1 MQTRR
6 SESIDIAPYNPEPEQ
21 ILRKV
26 RGEIKQ
32 NQALVSVPSSS
43 SPPHFSSIKEE
54 KPQGDMADN
63 RTLRELATPNT
74 DQQPLCIT
82 YPNDEG
88 GCELKS
94 GMIHYLPKFHGFS
107 TEDANKHLMEFHV
120 VCSGMRPANV
130 NEEQVKLRAFPF
142 TLEAKAKEWL
152 YNLPPGSINTWNQV
166 KQAFLEQYFPAT
178 KAASI
183 RKDICAIR
191 QQHGEPF
198 GDYYERFTHL
208 VASCPNHQISEHL
221 LIQYFYEGLCGTDRI
236 MLDAASGGAFM
247 DKTPINAKALLK
259 NIAGNTRQ
267 FGGRDELP
275 FKKVNEVIV
284 VPKQVCGVCSMMGH
298 ATNICPSLM
307 DQGGLEQA
315 NALGGFQGQQRQ
327 KYDPYSNNYNAG
339 WRDHP
344 HLKWNNQDNG
354 QQSVPNN
361 YNRPP
366 GFFQARPQA
375 QFQPQQQQ
383 APSKSLEDLIA
394 SLANSTQSHQ
404 QKTDK
409 AIENLERQMSQL
421 ASLMG
426 QQHQPGRLPSQTVV
440 NPNAEQMNVVTLR
453 SGKEVFEQD
462 EASTKTKKSPKDT
475 ELNKKDSDK
484 VSKEVQN
491 SFNSCVPI
499 PFPRRFM
506 KTKKEQTDKEILDT
520 FRKVQVNLPLLDAI
534 KQVPKYAKFLK
545 ELCTNKR
552 RFNDQETVA
561 LSEEASAVLQR
572 KLPPKLKDAGS
583 FTIPCV
589 IGGKEFGRALC
600 DLGASINLM
609 PYSVYE
615 SLNLGELKE
624 TKVIIQLADRSNRY
638 PKGLLEDVLVQ
649 VNELIFPADFF
660 VLEMEHDPM
669 PTALPLIL
677 GRPFLR
683 TARTKIDVYDG
694 TLTMEIDGEIV
705 KFRIFDAMRYPNDF
719 ESCFSIDAFDYFVQ
733 DCFNESV
740 GQGNLEK
747 VLVHSITHEKLNTF
761 EHIDEELIQTM
772 ADLESLSPIHGKS
785 SAYFISL
792 PISNKKNLPSV
803 IQAPKLELKSIP
815 EYLKYAF
822 LGEEETLPVIIS
834 SQLTAEEMEKLIR
847 VLKDHKTAI
856 AWSITDIKGINPAT
870 CMHKILLEE
879 GAKPTREA
887 QRRLNPLMMEVVKKE
902 VIKLLDVGI
911 IYPISDSKWVSPVH
925 VVPKRSGVTVVKNEA
940 NELVPTRHIISEKGI
955 EVDKSKAELVS
966 SLPLPTTVRE
976 VRSFLGHAGFYRRFM
991 KDFSK
996 ISRPLCRL
1004 LQKDVSFDMNKE
1016 CVVAFNKLKEL
1027 LSTAPVIMPPDWS
1040 LPFELMCD
1048 ASDYAVGAV
1057 LGQRVN
1063 KVPHVIYYASRT
1075 LNDAQLNY
1083 STTEKE
1089 FLAVVF
1095 ALEKFRSYLIGTKII
1110 VFSDHAAL
1118 KYLLTKK
1125 DAKPR
1130 LIRWILLLQEFDL
1143 EIKDKKGSEN
1153 VVADHL
1159 SRLVHSN
1166 TEEDLIP
1173 LSESF
1178 PDEQLFSLKITDP
1191 WYADIINYKVIKK
1204 IPDDFTRA
1212 QKDKLVKTAKYYEW
1226 DDPYLWKYCT
1236 DQLIRRCVPEYEFKS
1251 ILTFCHSYACGGHFG
1266 AKRTT
1271 LKVLE
1276 SGFYWPSLF
1285 KDAYEFCATCD
1296 RCQRTGNLGPRNQ
1309 MPQTPILVVEI
1320 FDVWG
1325 IDFMGPFPSSNGF
1338 LYILLAVDYVS
1349 KWVEAKATKTNDSKV
1364 VSDFIKSNI
1373 FARFGIPRAII
1384 SDGGSHFCN
1393 RTFEALLRKYNVTHK
1408 VSTPYH
1414 PQTSGQAEVSNRE
1427 VKQILEKTVSPSR
1440 KDWSMRLNDALWAYR
1455 TAYKTP
1461 IGMSPFR
1468 LIYGKPCRLPVEL
1481 EHKAY
1486 WAIKAYNIDMSVAGK
1501 QRKLQLNELDEIRN
1515 DAYESSRIYKEKS
1528 KAFHDK
1534 MILRKN
1540 FVIGQKVLLF
1550 NSRLRLFPV
1559 EIRSTKTVNVFKVNG
1574 HRLKPYYEPFAEHD
1588 VEVVPLQEP
1597 VPFG

>member
-1 MQTRR
+1 MHTRR
-6 SESIDIAPYNPEPEQ
+6 SKSIDLDSYDPEVERT
-21 ILRKV
+21 LRKL
-26 RGEIKQ
+26 RGTIKQ
-32 NQALVSVPSSS
+32 KRASVSLPPS
-43 SPPHFSSIKEE
+43 SPPHLSSEE
-54 KPQGDMADN
+54 EEEPQEGMADN

-82 YPNDEG
+82 YPNAEG
-88 GCELKS
+88 GFELKS

-107 TEDANKHLMEFHV
+107 TEDANKHLMEFHM

-130 NEEQVKLRAFPF
+130 DEEQVKLRAFPF

-152 YNLPPGSINTWNQV
+152 YNLPPGSMNTWNQV

-208 VASCPNHQISEHL
+208 VASS
-221 LIQYFYEGLCGTDRI
+221 
-236 MLDAASGGAFM
+236 SGGAFM
-247 DKTPINAKALLK
+247 DKTPTNAKALLK

-275 FKKVNEVIV
+275 LKKVNEVMV
-284 VPKQVCGVCSMMGH
+284 APKQVCGVCSMRGH
-298 ATNICPSLM
+298 ATDMCPSLM

-327 KYDPYSNNYNAG
+327 KYDPYSNNYN
-339 WRDHP
+339 
-344 HLKWNNQDNG
+344 
-354 QQSVPNN
+354 
-361 YNRPP
+361 RPP

-375 QFQPQQQQ
+375 PFQPQQQQ

-426 QQHQPGRLPSQTVV
+426 QQHQPGR
-440 NPNAEQMNVVTLR
+440 
-453 SGKEVFEQD
+453 
-462 EASTKTKKSPKDT
+462 
-475 ELNKKDSDK
+475 
-484 VSKEVQN
+484 
-491 SFNSCVPI
+491 
-499 PFPRRFM
+499 FM
-506 KTKKEQTDKEILDT
+506 KSKKEQTDKEILDT
-520 FRKVQVNLPLLDAI
+520 FRQVQVNLPLLDAI

-561 LSEEASAVLQR
+561 LSEEVSAVLQR
-572 KLPPKLKDAGS
+572 KLPPKLKDA
-583 FTIPCV
+583 
-589 IGGKEFGRALC
+589 EFGIALC

-615 SLNLGELKE
+615 SLNLGDLKE
-624 TKVIIQLADRSNRY
+624 TKVVIQLADRSNRY

-669 PTALPLIL
+669 PTALPVIL

-694 TLTMEIDGEIV
+694 TLTMEIDGESV
-705 KFRIFDAMRYPNDF
+705 KFKIFNAMRYPSDF
-719 ESCFSIDAFDYFVQ
+719 ESCLSIDAFDYFVQ
-733 DCFNESV
+733 DCFNEGV
-740 GQGNLEK
+740 GQDNLEK
-747 VLVHSITHEKLNTF
+747 ALVHSITHRKLNYS
-761 EHIDEELIQTM
+761 EHIEEELIQTV
-772 ADLESLSPIHGKS
+772 AALSLFHQ
-785 SAYFISL
+785 FM
-792 PISNKKNLPSV
+792 
-803 IQAPKLELKSIP
+803 APKLELKPIP
-815 EYLKYAF
+815 EHLKYAF
-822 LGEEETLPVIIS
+822 LGEDETLPVIIS
-834 SQLTAEEMEKLIR
+834 SQLTAEEGEKLIR

-856 AWSITDIKGINPAT
+856 AWSIADIKGINPAT
-870 CMHKILLEE
+870 CMHRILLEE

-911 IYPISDSKWVSPVH
+911 IYPISDSKWVSPVQ

-940 NELVPTRHIISEKGI
+940 S
-955 EVDKSKAELVS
+955 
-966 SLPLPTTVRE
+966 
-976 VRSFLGHAGFYRRFM
+976 FYRRFM
-991 KDFSK
+991 KDFSM

-1004 LQKDVSFDMNKE
+1004 LQKDVIFDMNEE

-1089 FLAVVF
+1089 LLAV
-1095 ALEKFRSYLIGTKII
+1095 
-1110 VFSDHAAL
+1110 
-1118 KYLLTKK
+1118 
-1125 DAKPR
+1125 
-1130 LIRWILLLQEFDL
+1130 
-1143 EIKDKKGSEN
+1143 DKKGSEN

-1159 SRLVHSN
+1159 SRLMHSN
-1166 TEEDLIP
+1166 IEEDFIP
-1173 LSESF
+1173 LRESF
-1178 PDEQLFSLKITDP
+1178 PDEQLFSLKVTDP
-1191 WYADIINYKVIKK
+1191 WYADIINYKVTKK
-1204 IPDDFTRA
+1204 ISDDFTRA

-1226 DDPYLWKYCT
+1226 DDPYLWKYCP
-1236 DQLIRRCVPEYEFKS
+1236 DQLIRS
-1251 ILTFCHSYACGGHFG
+1251 
-1266 AKRTT
+1266 
-1271 LKVLE
+1271 
-1276 SGFYWPSLF
+1276 
-1285 KDAYEFCATCD
+1285 
-1296 RCQRTGNLGPRNQ
+1296 
-1309 MPQTPILVVEI
+1309 
-1320 FDVWG
+1320 
-1325 IDFMGPFPSSNGF
+1325 FPSSNGF

-1349 KWVEAKATKTNDSKV
+1349 KWVEAKATKTNDSKI
-1364 VSDFIKSNI
+1364 VSDFTKTNI
-1373 FARFGIPRAII
+1373 FARFGTPRAII

-1455 TAYKTP
+1455 IAYKTP

-1468 LIYGKPCRLPVEL
+1468 LVYGKPCRLPVEL

-1486 WAIKAYNIDMSVAGK
+1486 WAIKAYNMDMSVAGQ

-1534 MILRKN
+1534 MISRKS
-1540 FVIGQKVLLF
+1540 FAIGQKVLLF
-1550 NSRLRLFPV
+1550 NSRLRLFPGKLRSRWVGPFVITNIFTHGAV
-1559 EIRSTKTVNVFKVNG
+1559 EIQSAKTKNVFKVNG
-1574 HRLKPYYEPFAEHD
+1574 HRLKPYYESFAEHD

-1597 VPFG
+1597 ASLECLLLGKVQPHAQLLVSEGSPMADPTLYRSLSKKQSYISRSSIGVGYKALAHRTTDVCWIRFVLKNLNEFLPSPSSLHCDNLSAMTLSSNSVFHSRIKHLDVDSIILLDREYRRKTSLYTMFPQNS

>member
-1 MQTRR
+1 
-6 SESIDIAPYNPEPEQ
+6 
-21 ILRKV
+21 
-26 RGEIKQ
+26 
-32 NQALVSVPSSS
+32 
-43 SPPHFSSIKEE
+43 
-54 KPQGDMADN
+54 MADN
-63 RTLRELATPNT
+63 RTLRELAMPNT

-82 YPNDEG
+82 YPNAG
-88 GCELKS
+88 GGFELKS

-130 NEEQVKLRAFPF
+130 DEEQVKLRAFLF

-152 YNLPPGSINTWNQV
+152 YNLPPGSMNTWNQV
-166 KQAFLEQYFPAT
+166 
-178 KAASI
+178 I
-183 RKDICAIR
+183 
-191 QQHGEPF
+191 
-198 GDYYERFTHL
+198 
-208 VASCPNHQISEHL
+208 VA
-221 LIQYFYEGLCGTDRI
+221 
-236 MLDAASGGAFM
+236 
-247 DKTPINAKALLK
+247 
-259 NIAGNTRQ
+259 
-267 FGGRDELP
+267 
-275 FKKVNEVIV
+275 
-284 VPKQVCGVCSMMGH
+284 PKQVCGVCSKMGH
-298 ATNICPSLM
+298 ATDMCPSLM

-375 QFQPQQQQ
+375 PFQPQQQQ

-409 AIENLERQMSQL
+409 AIENLEHQMSQL

-453 SGKEVFEQD
+453 SGKEVFEPD
-462 EASTKTKKSPKDT
+462 EASTETEKSPKDT

-506 KTKKEQTDKEILDT
+506 KSKKEQTDKEILDT

-561 LSEEASAVLQR
+561 LSEEVSAVLQR
-572 KLPPKLKDAGS
+572 KLPPKLEDAGS
-583 FTIPCV
+583 FTIPYV

-615 SLNLGELKE
+615 SLNLGDLKK
-624 TKVIIQLADRSNRY
+624 TKVVIQLADRSNRY

-694 TLTMEIDGEIV
+694 TLTMEIEGESV
-705 KFRIFDAMRYPNDF
+705 KFRIFNAMRYPSEL
-719 ESCFSIDAFDYFVQ
+719 ESCLSIDVFDYFVQ
-733 DCFNESV
+733 DCFNEGV
-740 GQGNLEK
+740 GQDNLEK
-747 VLVHSITHEKLNTF
+747 TLVHSITHGNF
-761 EHIDEELIQTM
+761 NYSEHIEEELIQTV
-772 ADLESLSPIHGKS
+772 ASLESLSPIRGKCS
-785 SAYFISL
+785 SYFISL
-792 PISNKKNLPSV
+792 PTSNEKTLPSV
-803 IQAPKLELKSIP
+803 IQAPKLELKPIP
-815 EYLKYAF
+815 EHLKYKF
-822 LGEEETLPVIIS
+822 FGEDKTLPVIIS
-834 SQLTAEEMEKLIR
+834 SQLTAEEGEKLIR

-856 AWSITDIKGINPAT
+856 AWSIVDIKAINPAT
-870 CMHKILLEE
+870 CMHRILLEE

-911 IYPISDSKWVSPVH
+911 IYPISDSKWVSPIQ
-925 VVPKRSGVTVVKNEA
+925 VVPKRSGVTFVKNEA
-940 NELVPTRHIISEKGI
+940 NELMPTLAPEDQEKTTFTCPFGTFAYRRMPFRLCNAPATFQRCMVSIFSDMIEKIIEVFMDDFSVYGDSFDTCLHHLSLVLKRCQETNLVLNWEKCHFMVSHGLVLGHIISEKGI
-955 EVDKSKAELVS
+955 EVDKSKVELVI
-966 SLPLPTTVRE
+966 SLPIPTTVRE

-991 KDFSK
+991 KNFSM

-1004 LQKDVSFDMNKE
+1004 LQKDVTFDMNE
-1016 CVVAFNKLKEL
+1016 EFVVAFNKLKEL

-1048 ASDYAVGAV
+1048 ASDYVVGAV

-1083 STTEKE
+1083 STTENE
-1089 FLAVVF
+1089 LLAVVF
-1095 ALEKFRSYLIGTKII
+1095 ALEKFRSYLIGTKVI

-1153 VVADHL
+1153 VIADHL

-1173 LSESF
+1173 LRESF

-1191 WYADIINYKVIKK
+1191 W
-1204 IPDDFTRA
+1204 
-1212 QKDKLVKTAKYYEW
+1212 
-1226 DDPYLWKYCT
+1226 
-1236 DQLIRRCVPEYEFKS
+1236 CVPESEFKS

-1266 AKRTT
+1266 AKRTA

-1285 KDAYEFCATCD
+1285 KDVYEFCATCD
-1296 RCQRTGNLGPRNQ
+1296 RCQRT
-1309 MPQTPILVVEI
+1309 
-1320 FDVWG
+1320 
-1325 IDFMGPFPSSNGF
+1325 DFMGPFPSSNGF

-1373 FARFGIPRAII
+1373 FVRFGIPRAII

-1414 PQTSGQAEVSNRE
+1414 PQTSGQAEVSN
-1427 VKQILEKTVSPSR
+1427 L
-1440 KDWSMRLNDALWAYR
+1440 
-1455 TAYKTP
+1455 
-1461 IGMSPFR
+1461 
-1468 LIYGKPCRLPVEL
+1468 EL

-1486 WAIKAYNIDMSVAGK
+1486 WAIKAYNMDMSVARQ

-1534 MILRKN
+1534 MILRKS

-1550 NSRLRLFPV
+1550 NSRLWLFPV
-1559 EIRSTKTVNVFKVNG
+1559 KIQSAKTRYMFKVNG
-1574 HRLKPYYEPFAEHD
+1574 HRLKPYYESFAEHD
-1588 VEVVPLQEP
+1588 AEVVPLQEP
-1597 VPFG
+1597 IPFG

>member
-32 NQALVSVPSSS
+32 NQALVSIPSAS
-43 SPPHFSSIKEE
+43 SPPHFSSIREE

-82 YPNDEG
+82 YPNEEG

-130 NEEQVKLRAFPF
+130 DEEQVKLRAFPF

-152 YNLPPGSINTWNQV
+152 YNLPPGSMNTWNQV

-247 DKTPINAKALLK
+247 DKTPTNAKALLK

-275 FKKVNEVIV
+275 FKKVNEVSANSSIELQLANLTNLVQQVIV
-284 VPKQVCGVCSMMGH
+284 APKQVCGVCSMMGH
-298 ATNICPSLM
+298 ATDMCPSLM

-315 NALGGFQGQQRQ
+315 HTLGGFQGQQRQ

-375 QFQPQQQQ
+375 PFQPQQQQ

-426 QQHQPGRLPSQTVV
+426 QQHQQGRLPSQTVV

-453 SGKEVFEQD
+453 SGKEIFKQD
-462 EASTKTKKSPKDT
+462 EDSTETEKSPKDT
-475 ELNKKDSDK
+475 KLNKKDSDK
-484 VSKEVQN
+484 VSKEIQN

-506 KTKKEQTDKEILDT
+506 KSKKEQTDKEILDT

-705 KFRIFDAMRYPNDF
+705 KFRIFDAMRYLNDF

-740 GQGNLEK
+740 GQCNLEK

-772 ADLESLSPIHGKS
+772 ADLGSLSPIHGKS

-834 SQLTAEEMEKLIR
+834 SQLTVDEMEKLIR

-1236 DQLIRRCVPEYEFKS
+1236 DQLIRRCVPESEFKS

-1266 AKRTT
+1266 AKRTA

-1296 RCQRTGNLGPRNQ
+1296 RCQRTG
-1309 MPQTPILVVEI
+1309 T
-1320 FDVWG
+1320 
-1325 IDFMGPFPSSNGF
+1325 
-1338 LYILLAVDYVS
+1338 
-1349 KWVEAKATKTNDSKV
+1349 
-1364 VSDFIKSNI
+1364 
-1373 FARFGIPRAII
+1373 FGY
-1384 SDGGSHFCN
+1384 F
-1393 RTFEALLRKYNVTHK
+1393 
-1408 VSTPYH
+1408 H
-1414 PQTSGQAEVSNRE
+1414 P
-1427 VKQILEKTVSPSR
+1427 
-1440 KDWSMRLNDALWAYR
+1440 
-1455 TAYKTP
+1455 
-1461 IGMSPFR
+1461 
-1468 LIYGKPCRLPVEL
+1468 
-1481 EHKAY
+1481 
-1486 WAIKAYNIDMSVAGK
+1486 
-1501 QRKLQLNELDEIRN
+1501 
-1515 DAYESSRIYKEKS
+1515 
-1528 KAFHDK
+1528 
-1534 MILRKN
+1534 
-1540 FVIGQKVLLF
+1540 
-1550 NSRLRLFPV
+1550 
-1559 EIRSTKTVNVFKVNG
+1559 
-1574 HRLKPYYEPFAEHD
+1574 
-1588 VEVVPLQEP
+1588 
-1597 VPFG
+1597 

>member
-1 MQTRR
+1 MEQKWGSKHGHKGCR
-6 SESIDIAPYNPEPEQ
+6 SKSIDLASYDPELERT
-21 ILRKV
+21 LRKLQ
-26 RGEIKQ
+26 RKIKPKH
-32 NQALVSVPSSS
+32 ASVSLPPSSPLHLS
-43 SPPHFSSIKEE
+43 SEE
-54 KPQGDMADN
+54 EEEPQEGIADN

-82 YPNDEG
+82 YPNTDG
-88 GCELKS
+88 GFELKS

-130 NEEQVKLRAFPF
+130 DEEQVKLRAFPF

-152 YNLPPGSINTWNQV
+152 YNLPPGSMNTWNQV

-183 RKDICAIR
+183 RKDICAIQ

-221 LIQYFYEGLCGTDRI
+221 LIQYFYEGLCGIDRV

-275 FKKVNEVIV
+275 IKKVNEVMV
-284 VPKQVCGVCSMMGH
+284 APKQVC
-298 ATNICPSLM
+298 
-307 DQGGLEQA
+307 GGLEQA

-375 QFQPQQQQ
+375 PFQPQQQQ
-383 APSKSLEDLIA
+383 APKTEKS
-394 SLANSTQSHQ
+394 H
-404 QKTDK
+404 
-409 AIENLERQMSQL
+409 
-421 ASLMG
+421 
-426 QQHQPGRLPSQTVV
+426 
-440 NPNAEQMNVVTLR
+440 
-453 SGKEVFEQD
+453 
-462 EASTKTKKSPKDT
+462 KDT

-484 VSKEVQN
+484 S
-491 SFNSCVPI
+491 
-499 PFPRRFM
+499 
-506 KTKKEQTDKEILDT
+506 KKEQTDKEILDT
-520 FRKVQVNLPLLDAI
+520 FRRVQVNLPLLDAI

-561 LSEEASAVLQR
+561 LSEEVSAILQR
-572 KLPPKLKDAGS
+572 KLPPKLKDVGS

-609 PYSVYE
+609 PYSVYD
-615 SLNLGELKE
+615 SLNLGDLKE
-624 TKVIIQLADRSNRY
+624 TKVVIQLADRSNRY

-649 VNELIFPADFF
+649 VNELIFPTDFF

-669 PTALPLIL
+669 PIALPLIF

-683 TARTKIDVYDG
+683 TA
-694 TLTMEIDGEIV
+694 
-705 KFRIFDAMRYPNDF
+705 
-719 ESCFSIDAFDYFVQ
+719 
-733 DCFNESV
+733 
-740 GQGNLEK
+740 
-747 VLVHSITHEKLNTF
+747 
-761 EHIDEELIQTM
+761 
-772 ADLESLSPIHGKS
+772 
-785 SAYFISL
+785 
-792 PISNKKNLPSV
+792 
-803 IQAPKLELKSIP
+803 PKLELKPIP
-815 EYLKYAF
+815 EHLKYAF
-822 LGEEETLPVIIS
+822 LGEDETLPVIIS
-834 SQLTAEEMEKLIR
+834 SQLTAEEGEKLIR
-847 VLKDHKTAI
+847 VLKDHKIAI
-856 AWSITDIKGINPAT
+856 AWSIADIKGIHPAT
-870 CMHKILLEE
+870 CMHRILLEE
-879 GAKPTREA
+879 CAKPTREA
-887 QRRLNPLMMEVVKKE
+887 QRCLNPLMMEVVKKE

-911 IYPISDSKWVSPVH
+911 IYLISDNKWVIPVQIA
-925 VVPKRSGVTVVKNEA
+925 VAPEDQ
-940 NELVPTRHIISEKGI
+940 EKMTFTCPFGTF
-955 EVDKSKAELVS
+955 AYPRMPFGLFNA
-966 SLPLPTTVRE
+966 PAT
-976 VRSFLGHAGFYRRFM
+976 FQ
-991 KDFSK
+991 
-996 ISRPLCRL
+996 RPLCRL
-1004 LQKDVSFDMNKE
+1004 LQKDVTFDMNEE

-1048 ASDYAVGAV
+1048 ASDYDVGAV

-1083 STTEKE
+1083 STTENE
-1089 FLAVVF
+1089 LLAVVF
-1095 ALEKFRSYLIGTKII
+1095 ALGKFRSYLIGTKVI

-1159 SRLVHSN
+1159 SRFVHSN

-1173 LSESF
+1173 LRESF
-1178 PDEQLFSLKITDP
+1178 SDEQLFSLTITDP

-1226 DDPYLWKYCT
+1226 DDLYLWKYCI
-1236 DQLIRRCVPEYEFKS
+1236 DQLIRRMRTS
-1251 ILTFCHSYACGGHFG
+1251 FG
-1266 AKRTT
+1266 QH
-1271 LKVLE
+1271 V
-1276 SGFYWPSLF
+1276 
-1285 KDAYEFCATCD
+1285 
-1296 RCQRTGNLGPRNQ
+1296 
-1309 MPQTPILVVEI
+1309 IVVNEQ
-1320 FDVWG
+1320 
-1325 IDFMGPFPSSNGF
+1325 
-1338 LYILLAVDYVS
+1338 
-1349 KWVEAKATKTNDSKV
+1349 
-1364 VSDFIKSNI
+1364 SNI

-1414 PQTSGQAEVSNRE
+1414 PQTSGQAEISNHE
-1427 VKQILEKTVSPSR
+1427 VKQILEKTVSLSR
-1440 KDWSMRLNDALWAYR
+1440 KDWSMHLNDALWAYR

-1468 LIYGKPCRLPVEL
+1468 LVYGKPCRLPVEL

-1486 WAIKAYNIDMSVAGK
+1486 WAIKAYNMDMSVAGQQK
-1501 QRKLQLNELDEIRN
+1501 KLQLNELDEIRN

-1534 MILRKN
+1534 MISRKS

-1550 NSRLRLFPV
+1550 NSRLRNIWLCPPLEFIAELQFGGHHLILQQIGELRGVVRVMAVLTLKGFQDAEQFVTALKAINPIKLAAKTDAAKNKPADTSSN
-1559 EIRSTKTVNVFKVNG
+1559 IR
-1574 HRLKPYYEPFAEHD
+1574 
-1588 VEVVPLQEP
+1588 
-1597 VPFG
+1597 

>member
-1 MQTRR
+1 MIYMQTRR
-6 SESIDIAPYNPEPEQ
+6 SKNIDLASYDPEIERTFRRLQ
-21 ILRKV
+21 RK
-26 RGEIKQ
+26 IKQ
-32 NQALVSVPSSS
+32 KCASVSLPPS
-43 SPPHFSSIKEE
+43 SPPHLSSEE
-54 KPQGDMADN
+54 EEEPQGDMADN

-130 NEEQVKLRAFPF
+130 DEEQVKLRAFPF

-152 YNLPPGSINTWNQV
+152 YNLPPGSMNTWNQV

-247 DKTPINAKALLK
+247 DKTLINAKALLK

-275 FKKVNEVIV
+275 FKKVNE
-284 VPKQVCGVCSMMGH
+284 
-298 ATNICPSLM
+298 
-307 DQGGLEQA
+307 
-315 NALGGFQGQQRQ
+315 
-327 KYDPYSNNYNAG
+327 
-339 WRDHP
+339 
-344 HLKWNNQDNG
+344 
-354 QQSVPNN
+354 
-361 YNRPP
+361 
-366 GFFQARPQA
+366 
-375 QFQPQQQQ
+375 
-383 APSKSLEDLIA
+383 
-394 SLANSTQSHQ
+394 
-404 QKTDK
+404 KTDK

-426 QQHQPGRLPSQTVV
+426 QQHQPGRLPSQTVT
-440 NPNAEQMNVVTLR
+440 NPNAEQLNAMTLR
-453 SGKEVFEQD
+453 SGKEVFEQPRMQQGELQTKNLEQD
-462 EASTKTKKSPKDT
+462 EASTKIEK
-475 ELNKKDSDK
+475 
-484 VSKEVQN
+484 
-491 SFNSCVPI
+491 
-499 PFPRRFM
+499 FM
-506 KTKKEQTDKEILDT
+506 KSKKEQTDKEILDT

-705 KFRIFDAMRYPNDF
+705 KFRIFDAMR
-719 ESCFSIDAFDYFVQ
+719 I
-733 DCFNESV
+733 
-740 GQGNLEK
+740 
-747 VLVHSITHEKLNTF
+747 VLMK
-761 EHIDEELIQTM
+761 
-772 ADLESLSPIHGKS
+772 
-785 SAYFISL
+785 
-792 PISNKKNLPSV
+792 
-803 IQAPKLELKSIP
+803 APKLELKTIP

-847 VLKDHKTAI
+847 VLKDHKTTI

-940 NELVPTRHIISEKGI
+940 NELVPTRSRKDDFHMSIWYICISKDAVWTLQRTCHISKVYVLGHIISKKGI

-976 VRSFLGHAGFYRRFM
+976 VRSFLGHAGFYRKFM

-1027 LSTAPVIMPPDWS
+1027 LSTAPVIIPPDWS

-1226 DDPYLWKYCT
+1226 DDPYLWKYCN

-1266 AKRTT
+1266 AKRTA

-1285 KDAYEFCATCD
+1285 KDAFEFCVTCD
-1296 RCQRTGNLGPRNQ
+1296 RCQRTGNLSPRNQ

-1325 IDFMGPFPSSNGF
+1325 IDFMGPFPSSHGF

-1373 FARFGIPRAII
+1373 FARFGMPRVII

-1414 PQTSGQAEVSNRE
+1414 PQTSGQAELSNRE

-1468 LIYGKPCRLPVEL
+1468 IIYGKPCHLPVEL

-1486 WAIKAYNIDMSVAGK
+1486 WAIKTYNMDMSVAGK

-1550 NSRLRLFPV
+1550 NSRLRLFPGKLRSRWVGPFVVTNIFPYGAV
-1559 EIRSTKTVNVFKVNG
+1559 EIRSTKTGNVFKVNG
-1574 HRLKPYYEPFAEHD
+1574 HKLKPYYESFAEHD
-1588 VEVVPLQEP
+1588 VEVEILQEP
-1597 VPFG
+1597 EPLA